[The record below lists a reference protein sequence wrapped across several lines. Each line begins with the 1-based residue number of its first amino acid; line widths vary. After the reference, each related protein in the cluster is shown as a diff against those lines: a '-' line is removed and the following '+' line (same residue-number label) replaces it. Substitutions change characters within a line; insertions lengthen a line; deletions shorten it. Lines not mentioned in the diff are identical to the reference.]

1 MHLGN
6 VMCALLAWL
15 SVKSKGG
22 RMVLRI
28 EDLDTARCRPEYAK
42 QLMEDLLWL
51 GLTWDEGP
59 GQSAPDAPYFQS
71 ERTALY
77 EQALEQLGQK
87 AWLYPCFCSRAD
99 LHAASAPHLSDGT
112 VLYQN
117 TCRGLTKQ
125 EQAARSETR
134 RGAIRI
140 AVPDETI
147 AFTDGHLGPVSQN
160 LQTECGDFIL
170 RRSDGTFA
178 YQLAVAVDDE
188 AMGVTEVVR
197 GQDLLSST
205 PRQIYLQRL
214 LGVKTPQYYHIPLLV
229 NEQGV
234 RLSKRE
240 KSLDIGRLRC
250 RYKPQQL
257 LGELAALCGLLP
269 QPCEISLAELTA
281 RFAWDKI
288 PREAVTVPKR
298 LQEEE

>member
-1 MHLGN
+1 
-6 VMCALLAWL
+6 
-15 SVKSKGG
+15 
-22 RMVLRI
+22 MVLRI

-59 GQSAPDAPYFQS
+59 GQSEPNAPYFQS

-77 EQALEQLGQK
+77 EQALQQLCQK

-117 TCRGLTKQ
+117 TCRSLTKEQ
-125 EQAARSETR
+125 QAARSEKR

-140 AVPDETI
+140 AVPDEVI

-178 YQLAVAVDDE
+178 YQLAVTVDDE

-205 PRQIYLQRL
+205 PRQMYLQRL
-214 LGVKTPQYYHIPLLV
+214 LGAKTPKYYHIPLLV

-240 KSLDIGRLRC
+240 KSLDMGCLRC
-250 RYKPQQL
+250 RYTPRQL
-257 LGELAALCGLLP
+257 LGELAVLCGLLA
-269 QPCEISLAELTA
+269 QPCEITLDELTA

-288 PREAVTVPKR
+288 PREAVVVPKR
-298 LQEEE
+298 LQEE

>member
-1 MHLGN
+1 
-6 VMCALLAWL
+6 MCALLAWL

-22 RMVLRI
+22 HMVLRI

-51 GLTWDEGP
+51 GLSWDEGP
-59 GQSAPDAPYFQS
+59 GKDEPNGPYFQS
-71 ERTALY
+71 ERTAIY
-77 EQALEQLGQK
+77 EAALCRLQEK

-117 TCRGLTKQ
+117 TCRSLTPQ
-125 EQAARSETR
+125 ERAARSEKR
-134 RGAIRI
+134 RGAVRI

-147 AFTDGHLGPVSQN
+147 CFTDGHLGRVCQN

-170 RRSDGTFA
+170 RRSDGAFA
-178 YQLAVAVDDE
+178 YQLAVTVDDE

-214 LGVKTPQYYHIPLLV
+214 LGAQTPQYYHIPLLV

-240 KSLDIGRLRC
+240 KSLDMEQLRR
-250 RYKPQQL
+250 RYSPQEL
-257 LGELAALCGLLP
+257 LGELAALCGLIR
-269 QPCEISLAELTA
+269 QPHAIGLAELTQ
-281 RFAWDKI
+281 RFDWEKI

-298 LQEEE
+298 LQSENKE